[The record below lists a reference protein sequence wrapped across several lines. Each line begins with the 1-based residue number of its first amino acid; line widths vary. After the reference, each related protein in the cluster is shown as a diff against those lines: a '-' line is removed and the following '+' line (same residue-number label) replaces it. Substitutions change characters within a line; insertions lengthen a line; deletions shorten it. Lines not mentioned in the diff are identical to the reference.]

1 MEGYIKRV
9 SVRHS
14 LTANGGIPPKSRI
27 LAEHNL
33 SVRTIPTAK
42 RFENL
47 EQIFLQLSGFNSQT
61 LQYLIR
67 RAMILD
73 IVDVKYH
80 LLIEGGM

>member
-1 MEGYIKRV
+1 MEPYLKRV

-33 SVRTIPTAK
+33 DVRAIPTAK

-47 EQIFLQLSGFNSQT
+47 FQIFLQLLGFNS
-61 LQYLIR
+61 
-67 RAMILD
+67 D
-73 IVDVKYH
+73 IQFMSSYGLHKLCRH
-80 LLIEGGM
+80 